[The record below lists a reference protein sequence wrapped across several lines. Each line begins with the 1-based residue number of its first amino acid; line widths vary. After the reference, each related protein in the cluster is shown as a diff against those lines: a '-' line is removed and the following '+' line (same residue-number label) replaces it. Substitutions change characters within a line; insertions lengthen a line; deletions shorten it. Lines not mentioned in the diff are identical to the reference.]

1 MDDSNLSDPNLHRL
15 MWRLGLPAMAG
26 LSLNALHQAV
36 DAAFVGRLGGD
47 ALAALV
53 LLAPLAGLVAAVGIG
68 LGIGAASATA
78 RSLGAGLPDQARAVA
93 GMSMWAA
100 LVVAVCAVGGLLN
113 FGEGLLQLLGARG
126 DLFEIARPYLTIQ
139 CLTIGFAIVQILC
152 DFLAIGRGDAGFSL
166 RTLALCFGLN
176 IVLDPVFIFGL
187 DLGLPGAAWAT
198 LCAQGVTLCV
208 WAWHFSAPRRR
219 PILGPLR
226 TLGPV
231 LRVGWPEAAAVA
243 VTTLS
248 LMALLRIATE
258 IGGTDDVAALGIA
271 LRLIFVVMLPLEGF
285 AIGVQPILS
294 HAYGSGDTARF
305 AATLRGVVRFS
316 GAVTVVLSI
325 LFFIGARPLVQLF
338 VTDPAVVAQASVM
351 LQCLAFALP
360 AIALRLCAQISLQA
374 AVLPRSAAIL
384 GLAPMGWLLW
394 PAMAVLVPQLGVV
407 GIALAVLVA
416 AWLAALVSLVPIRTA
431 VFPLSTTGASI

>member
-1 MDDSNLSDPNLHRL
+1 MADSDLSDPNLHRL

-100 LVVAVCAVGGLLN
+100 LTLAVCAVGGLLN

-126 DLFEIARPYLTIQ
+126 VLFETARPYLGVQ
-139 CLTIGFAIVQILC
+139 SLTIGCAIVQILC

-166 RTLALCFGLN
+166 KTLALCFGLN
-176 IVLDPVFIFGL
+176 IVLDPVFIFAL
-187 DLGLPGAAWAT
+187 DFGLPGAAWAT
-198 LCAQGVTLCV
+198 LCAQGITLCV
-208 WAWHFSAPRRR
+208 WAWYFYAPRCR
-219 PILGPLR
+219 PTLGPLR
-226 TLGPV
+226 LLGPV

-243 VTTLS
+243 VTTVS

-271 LRLIFVVMLPLEGF
+271 LRLVFVVMLPLEGF

-294 HAYGSGDTARF
+294 HAYGSDDTARF

-338 VTDPAVVAQASVM
+338 VTDPAVVVQASVM

-374 AVLPRSAAIL
+374 AILPRSAAIL

-394 PAMAVLVPQLGVV
+394 PALALLVPQFGVV
-407 GIALAVLVA
+407 GIAVAVLVA
-416 AWLAALVSLVPIRTA
+416 AWLAALMALVPIRTA
-431 VFPLSTTGASI
+431 VSPLSTTGASI